1 MLLFIGP
8 QGLQGE
14 VGPQG
19 NQGIQGPQVILIYF
33 ID

>member
-1 MLLFIGP
+1 MLFSIGP

-19 NQGIQGPQVILIYF
+19 KQGIRGLQVILILS
-33 ID
+33 IH